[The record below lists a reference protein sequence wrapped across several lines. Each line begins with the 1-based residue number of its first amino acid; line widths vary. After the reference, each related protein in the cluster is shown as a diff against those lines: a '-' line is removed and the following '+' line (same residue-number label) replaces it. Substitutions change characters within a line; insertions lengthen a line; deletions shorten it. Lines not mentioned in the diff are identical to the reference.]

1 MRPPGCVSPPGG
13 RFGLPPY
20 RLSLTQ
26 GPSLMSSG
34 PRPQAPSVAVTRP
47 EEEGAGEDR
56 LSQWL
61 RREGMRPVSF
71 PLMALAPPI
80 SPGALNAAAKR
91 LVGAVERGELP
102 TYTWIVITSRN
113 VITPFLDAVERA
125 GGSPQVLQAGG
136 LHVAAVGQATAT
148 ALEQAGLPADLVPTR
163 YTAEDLLQ
171 ALRERG
177 ALGAGRRI
185 LLPRAEVARDVL
197 PEGIRE
203 LGGNV
208 DVVTAY
214 RVVEDHAEAE
224 ALCQAVRQERMQ
236 GVTLTSG
243 RAACLLGATWAAG
256 GGGSWPPTVRVGVIG
271 PVTAEA
277 TRKAGLRVDEIPEEA
292 TLPALARVM
301 ARTLGVS
308 E

>member
-1 MRPPGCVSPPGG
+1 MSSSPSSPP
-13 RFGLPPY
+13 P
-20 RLSLTQ
+20 
-26 GPSLMSSG
+26 
-34 PRPQAPSVAVTRP
+34 AVAVTRP
-47 EEEGAGEDR
+47 EEEEAGEDR
-56 LSQWL
+56 LSELL

-71 PLMALAPPI
+71 PLMALAPPM
-80 SPGALNAAAKR
+80 SLGALNAAASR
-91 LVGAVERGELP
+91 LVGALRMGESP
-102 TYTWIVITSRN
+102 PYTWVVITSRN
-113 VITPFLDAVERA
+113 VIIPFLDAVGRA
-125 GGSPQVLQAGG
+125 GGSPEALQVAG

-148 ALEQAGLPADLVPTR
+148 ALEGAGLPADLVPSR
-163 YTAEDLLQ
+163 YTAEDLLE

-177 ALGAGRRI
+177 AIGEGTRI

-214 RVVEDHAEAE
+214 RVMEDCEGAE
-224 ALCQAVRQERMQ
+224 ALCQAVRQERIQ

-243 RAACLLGATWAAG
+243 RAAHLLGATWAAAEG
-256 GGGSWPPTVRVGVIG
+256 GEWPRTVRVGVIG

-277 TRKAGLRVDEIPEEA
+277 TRKAGLRVDGIPEEA
-292 TLPALARVM
+292 TLPALAKAM
-301 ARTLGVS
+301 ARTLGVG